1 MRSQQL
7 APRCLAEKIAKNLKG
22 KMCIGPPR
30 DDPVVMPMD
39 WQPRPILKSRE
50 VKPREYEKSQ
60 LELLIL
66 REDVDRDWEDL
77 DQEIW
82 VKNKIND
89 FFSRFFFYLK
99 ILNFM
104 TF

>member
-1 MRSQQL
+1 
-7 APRCLAEKIAKNLKG
+7 
-22 KMCIGPPR
+22 MCIGPSR
-30 DDPVVMPMD
+30 DDPVIMPME
-39 WQPRPILKSRE
+39 WHPRAILKSRE

-82 VKNKIND
+82 VQ
-89 FFSRFFFYLK
+89 
-99 ILNFM
+99 
-104 TF
+104 

>member
-1 MRSQQL
+1 
-7 APRCLAEKIAKNLKG
+7 
-22 KMCIGPPR
+22 MCIGPPR
-30 DDPVVMPMD
+30 DNPVIMPME
-39 WQPRPILKSRE
+39 WHPRAILKSRE

-82 VKNKIND
+82 VQ
-89 FFSRFFFYLK
+89 
-99 ILNFM
+99 
-104 TF
+104 

>member
-1 MRSQQL
+1 
-7 APRCLAEKIAKNLKG
+7 
-22 KMCIGPPR
+22 MCIGPPR

-89 FFSRFFFYLK
+89 FFRDFLYQK
-99 ILNFM
+99 ILNFHDILGS
-104 TF
+104 

>member
-1 MRSQQL
+1 
-7 APRCLAEKIAKNLKG
+7 
-22 KMCIGPPR
+22 MCIGPPR

-82 VKNKIND
+82 VKNKKDNNFFRD
-89 FFSRFFFYLK
+89 FLDK
-99 ILNFM
+99 KANFM
-104 TF
+104 IF